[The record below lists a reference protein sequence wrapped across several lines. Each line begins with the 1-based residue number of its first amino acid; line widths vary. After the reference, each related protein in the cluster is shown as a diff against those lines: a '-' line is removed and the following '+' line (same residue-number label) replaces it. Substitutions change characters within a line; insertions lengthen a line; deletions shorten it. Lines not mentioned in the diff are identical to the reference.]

1 MVELRPAETAYKQTA
16 NNAQTKACKLM
27 QTVWIYHRIC
37 CSKGFA
43 CANKHLHGAMAG
55 EPIYDGLS
63 DEECSRACLKRLAD
77 TLSAIWEEFDDDD
90 DEMQAVTADRLK
102 RQHREEFEEAYY
114 QEVARAHEEEKKRI
128 QERMQEADEARRLF
142 QNDPYELKL
151 QAEDDARWEARYAQ
165 DLLLLD

>member
-16 NNAQTKACKLM
+16 NNSQTKACKLM

-77 TLSAIWEEFDDDD
+77 TLSAIWEDFDDDD
-90 DEMQAVTADRLK
+90 EDMQAVTADRSK
-102 RQHREEFEEAYY
+102 RQHRDEFEEAYY
-114 QEVARAHEEEKKRI
+114 QEVA
-128 QERMQEADEARRLF
+128 
-142 QNDPYELKL
+142 
-151 QAEDDARWEARYAQ
+151 
-165 DLLLLD
+165 